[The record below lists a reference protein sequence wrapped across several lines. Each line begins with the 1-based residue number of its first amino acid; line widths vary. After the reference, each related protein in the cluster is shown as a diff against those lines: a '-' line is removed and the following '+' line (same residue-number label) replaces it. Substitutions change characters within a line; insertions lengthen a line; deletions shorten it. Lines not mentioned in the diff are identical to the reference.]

1 VLSTAPLLQTDLDG
15 LALHRRGKVRDVYEI
30 GDELL
35 IVATDRISAFDY
47 VLGSGIPDKGKVL
60 TQLSGFWFERMGDLV
75 PHHLIS
81 MAVEEFPAAARAHA
95 DQLRGRTM
103 LVRRTDPIPI
113 ECVARGYLSGS
124 GWKEYQQSGCVC
136 GIKLPRGLRESDRLP
151 EPIFTPATKADTG
164 HDINISEGEAGRLIG
179 EDLIATLKALTLEI
193 YSRGVA
199 HAESKGIIIADTKF
213 EFGLAP
219 ASPSRRSADL
229 SAQREGGRQRHHPHR
244 RGPDAGLV
252 PLLAAGSLRGGPR
265 TTELRQAV
273 RPRLSRRDQVEQA
286 AAGAVAARRR
296 HPAHPRQVCRSVSR
310 ADRQRAAVAVREQL
324 DSLVQQMLDRGVRY
338 EDARREFEKVFI
350 TRALQRSNGCLGD
363 AAELLGIHRNTVTRK
378 MAEYKIKHR

>member
-1 VLSTAPLLQTDLDG
+1 MLSTAPLLQTDLDG

-81 MAVEEFPAAARAHA
+81 MEVEEFPAAARAHA

-213 EFGLAP
+213 EFGLVADQIVLIDEVLTP
-219 ASPSRRSADL
+219 DSSRFWPQDRYEAGHGQPSFDKQFVRDYLEEIKWNKQPPVPSLPDDVIQRTRDKYVEAFRVL
-229 SAQREGGRQRHHPHR
+229 S
-244 RGPDAGLV
+244 
-252 PLLAAGSLRGGPR
+252 GS
-265 TTELRQAV
+265 ELR
-273 RPRLSRRDQVEQA
+273 
-286 AAGAVAARRR
+286 
-296 HPAHPRQVCRSVSR
+296 
-310 ADRQRAAVAVREQL
+310 
-324 DSLVQQMLDRGVRY
+324 
-338 EDARREFEKVFI
+338 
-350 TRALQRSNGCLGD
+350 
-363 AAELLGIHRNTVTRK
+363 
-378 MAEYKIKHR
+378 